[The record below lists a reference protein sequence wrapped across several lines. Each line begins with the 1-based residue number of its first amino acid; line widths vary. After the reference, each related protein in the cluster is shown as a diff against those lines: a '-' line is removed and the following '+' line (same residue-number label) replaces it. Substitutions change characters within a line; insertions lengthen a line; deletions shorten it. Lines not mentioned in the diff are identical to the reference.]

1 MALVDHTAAQAA
13 EPGRLQGC
21 WTTGGLPG
29 GHWAALDGS
38 RCLRRGRTPHARRPG
53 RQGRD
58 RGHDRQPPRGRGVG
72 CTGDP
77 CR

>member
-21 WTTGGLPG
+21 WTTGRLPG

-38 RCLRRGRTPHARRPG
+38 RTHVGRCRRDTVDHRAEFMQAGSGTQAPWSATVE
-53 RQGRD
+53 GRD
-58 RGHDRQPPRGRGVG
+58 
-72 CTGDP
+72 
-77 CR
+77 